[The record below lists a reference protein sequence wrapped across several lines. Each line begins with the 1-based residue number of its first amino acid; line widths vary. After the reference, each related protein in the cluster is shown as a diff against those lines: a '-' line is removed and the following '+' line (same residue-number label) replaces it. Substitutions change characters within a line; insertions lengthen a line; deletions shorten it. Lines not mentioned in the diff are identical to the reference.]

1 MDADVIGL
9 REQLAE
15 IQRQNELAE
24 MENKIFQL
32 YASRMLTE
40 TTEEQDESSKSVKR
54 VGKKGKK
61 ERVPETLTLQQK
73 QEIVTSETEHAK
85 ELLEEMKK
93 VSDKLID
100 DLKVYAMTV
109 RIFKYQQCMF
119 WVNFIASIYSFC

>member
-40 TTEEQDESSKSVKR
+40 TADEQDDGSKGAKR
-54 VGKKGKK
+54 TKKKK
-61 ERVPETLTLQQK
+61 ERVPMEITLQQK
-73 QEIVTSETEHAK
+73 QEIVTSETERGK
-85 ELLEEMKK
+85 ELLEDMKK
-93 VSDKLID
+93 MSDKMVD
-100 DLKVYAMTV
+100 DLKVRTYD
-109 RIFKYQQCMF
+109 FY
-119 WVNFIASIYSFC
+119 

>member
-9 REQLAE
+9 REQLAG

-32 YASRMLTE
+32 YAARLLTE
-40 TTEEQDESSKSVKR
+40 TEEDQGDQTKNVLRDGNKC
-54 VGKKGKK
+54 KK

-73 QEIVTSETEHAK
+73 QGIITFETGHAK
-85 ELLEEMKK
+85 DLLEETKK

-100 DLKVYAMTV
+100 DLKVF
-109 RIFKYQQCMF
+109 RIMQFSNTLQ
-119 WVNFIASIYSFC
+119 VST

>member
-119 WVNFIASIYSFC
+119 WVNFIASIYSCC

>member
-100 DLKVYAMTV
+100 DLKVYAMTD
-109 RIFKYQQCMF
+109 R
-119 WVNFIASIYSFC
+119 NFTVAPARNL